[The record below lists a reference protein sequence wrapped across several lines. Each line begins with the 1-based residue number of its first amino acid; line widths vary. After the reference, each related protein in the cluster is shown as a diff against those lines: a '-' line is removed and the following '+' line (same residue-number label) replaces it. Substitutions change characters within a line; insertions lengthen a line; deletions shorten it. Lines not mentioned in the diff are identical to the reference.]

1 MLISIMGLEPE
12 RIVIITNDELEVLDP
27 LVDLR
32 ILHESLTC
40 IAAKISSQLQMTP
53 VTAGDLMHPK
63 KGEIVAYAYGE
74 GPNESEVN
82 VYGTLTLAKLSAG
95 IGGFKDSAAHA
106 IPLILGRYSIAT
118 TKTAYVVPA
127 YRKQNDILYTIAVN
141 GDVTH
146 LNNPDIFGIT
156 FNRVVSIHAKSMGRN
171 QSQALI
177 SRIRTGE
184 LGPDGVFTS
193 YLDTEAQSGTL
204 GRRKREYAAFQ
215 FNIDGTVVLAPG
227 FEKNG
232 LVDNG
237 LNEKE
242 NWLGLEG
249 YPILRQTAIELA
261 AITLAILTTPGK
273 LPKDMI
279 RSSGIAFIHHEGKG
293 LGVSRNDVGS
303 TTASTYELI
312 LAVSNPD
319 LMIDLI
325 EAYANVIISV
335 MKSEN
340 LTRAE
345 EVRKHLL
352 KDFVKNILLGVDG
365 SG

>member
-1 MLISIMGLEPE
+1 MGLEPE
-12 RIVIITNDELEVLDP
+12 RIVIITNGELAVLGP

-32 ILHESLTC
+32 ILRKSLTC
-40 IAAKISSQLQMTP
+40 IAAKINSQPQMTP

-82 VYGTLTLAKLSAG
+82 VYGTLTLAKLSAD

-118 TKTAYVVPA
+118 TKTAYVLPK
-127 YRKQNDILYTIAVN
+127 YRKHNDILYTIAVN
-141 GDVTH
+141 GAVNGDVTH
-146 LNNPDIFGIT
+146 LDNRDIFGTI
-156 FNRVVSIHAKSMGRN
+156 FIRVVSIHAELMGRN
-171 QSQALI
+171 QYQALI

-184 LGPDGVFTS
+184 LAPDGGFTS

-215 FNIDGTVVLAPG
+215 FNVDGTVVLAPG

-242 NWLGLEG
+242 NWLDLEDD
-249 YPILRQTAIELA
+249 PILRQTAIELA

-293 LGVSRNDVGS
+293 LGVSRNDVES

-345 EVRKHLL
+345 EVRNHLL
-352 KDFVKNILLGVDG
+352 KDFVENILLGVDG